1 MNLQEIMD
9 YEKLKLQLIK
19 HEGLRL
25 KPYRDSVGILSIGV
39 GRNLDDVGIS
49 EDEAMVLLGNDI
61 IGVFDDLDREC
72 QWWRQMSETRQ
83 LVLADMC
90 FNLGIS
96 RLLGFKNTLAAMQE
110 GRWDDAAKEML
121 DSKWAKQVGKRA
133 ITLADMMKG
142 A

>member
-83 LVLADMC
+83 
-90 FNLGIS
+90 
-96 RLLGFKNTLAAMQE
+96 
-110 GRWDDAAKEML
+110 
-121 DSKWAKQVGKRA
+121 
-133 ITLADMMKG
+133 
-142 A
+142 